1 LAGSYWNEKGIGC
14 GRDSVVTDLNST
26 ALALRTL
33 RLHGYPVSSDVLE
46 HFKDQKGRFACS
58 SIQTEG
64 EIRSL
69 LNLFRA
75 SLVAFPNEKV
85 MEEAEIFS
93 TTYLKEAVQKIP
105 VSSLSRQIE
114 YNMEYGWH
122 TNLPRLEARNYMGD
136 MIHEYEMPYMN
147 AEKLLELAKLEFN
160 IFHSLQEREL
170 KHLSRWWK
178 DSGFSQL
185 TFVRHRHVEYYTL
198 ASCIDID
205 PKHSAFRLG
214 FAKMCHL
221 ITVLDDIY
229 DTFGTMDELKL
240 FTAAIKRWDPSATEW
255 LPEYMKGVYMV
266 VYETVNEMAGEAK
279 KSQGRDTINYARQA
293 VWKIQIHTYIF
304 GNIFFSFHSIDLVKY
319 FSSLLGD

>member
-1 LAGSYWNEKGIGC
+1 MALVSVAPLASRSCLSKSLISSTHELKPLRRTILPTLRWKSATPSINMCLTTSNSVDAVQRRIANHHSNLWDDDFIQSLSTPYEAPSYRERADTLIGEVKEMFESMGPNNDLLQRLSMVESVECLGIDGHFKNEIKSALDYVYSYWNEKGIGC

-136 MIHEYEMPYMN
+136 MIHEMPYMN

-170 KHLSRWWK
+170 EHLSR
-178 DSGFSQL
+178 
-185 TFVRHRHVEYYTL
+185 
-198 ASCIDID
+198 
-205 PKHSAFRLG
+205 
-214 FAKMCHL
+214 
-221 ITVLDDIY
+221 
-229 DTFGTMDELKL
+229 
-240 FTAAIKRWDPSATEW
+240 
-255 LPEYMKGVYMV
+255 
-266 VYETVNEMAGEAK
+266 
-279 KSQGRDTINYARQA
+279 
-293 VWKIQIHTYIF
+293 
-304 GNIFFSFHSIDLVKY
+304 
-319 FSSLLGD
+319 